1 MYILIYLIFVAAIFY
16 WQVKLV
22 MTGKNSK
29 RKAITLNLAYTITPI
44 ILYGVVFLALV
55 GIEELADTAI
65 IGEGY
70 ARTLPFIIIGGL
82 IVTLLITSIFTLV
95 LIFIK
100 QPNINAT

>member
-1 MYILIYLIFVAAIFY
+1 MA
-16 WQVKLV
+16 
-22 MTGKNSK
+22 GKNSK
-29 RKAITLNLAYTITPI
+29 GKAIMLHLAYTITPI

-82 IVTLLITSIFTLV
+82 SVTLLITLMFSLV

-100 QPNINAT
+100 QPNTNAT

>member
-1 MYILIYLIFVAAIFY
+1 MFIFIYLIFIVVIFY

-22 MTGKNSK
+22 KAGKNSK
-29 RKAITLNLAYTITPI
+29 RKAILLHLTYTITPI
-44 ILYGVVFLALV
+44 ILYGVMFLVLV
-55 GIEELADTAI
+55 GIEELTDTAI

-82 IVTLLITSIFTLV
+82 SVTLLITLIFSLV

-100 QPNINAT
+100 QPKTNAT